1 MSAGFDH
8 RLTQGA
14 PFKYAKNT
22 HFVTDSVPR
31 NLKRGELTSISVGC
45 QHILPLLKG
54 QVIGA
59 NKINPEIGQVV
70 FHPQNA
76 QKKYLR

>member
-1 MSAGFDH
+1 MSVGIDQTSSKH
-8 RLTQGA
+8 
-14 PFKYAKNT
+14 AKNT
-22 HFVTDSVPR
+22 HFGKDSLPR
-31 NLKRGELTSISVGC
+31 NLEDGELLSISVGC

-59 NKINPEIGQVV
+59 HKINPEIGQVV
-70 FHPQNA
+70 FNPQNA